1 MLETV
6 VSALVAAALCLSGG
20 YFLGVRRGLAAR
32 DALRRHL
39 AARSDEAH
47 AARAEAVAMR
57 TELQVARL
65 EAQDVRA
72 ELTGARA
79 EVQSLALEAARATR
93 QADSDREA
101 LEATR
106 RELSE
111 ARRLSALA
119 HQGPE
124 VLRAQIDGALK
135 GLLGPLLE
143 RDAEARSL
151 RETVQGL
158 LGPMVERERLGL
170 VFSQLN
176 GEAQTRGELPRLLTL
191 IAERGGFATVLLSDA
206 EGLPLATNDTRENP
220 ETLAA
225 TTSLLLTLADRIAQ
239 GGDPP
244 PIAAAL
250 RDEDNRV
257 VLHRI
262 FHVGPER
269 YVLTAVNKG
278 VFLPPD
284 VLDPTLV
291 QIERLLAEQAIP

>member
-1 MLETV
+1 MVETL
-6 VSALVAAALCLSGG
+6 VSALVAAGLCLSGG
-20 YFLGVRRGLAAR
+20 YLFGVRRGAAAR
-32 DALRRHL
+32 DVLRRHL
-39 AARSDEAH
+39 AARADETH

-79 EVQSLALEAARATR
+79 EVQGMVHETARATR
-93 QADSDREA
+93 LAEADRTA
-101 LEATR
+101 LENVRAELDEVR
-106 RELSE
+106 RRPAPTS
-111 ARRLSALA
+111 
-119 HQGPE
+119 QGPE
-124 VLRAQIDGALK
+124 VLRAQIDAALK

-143 RDAEARSL
+143 RDAEARNL

-262 FHVGPER
+262 FHVGHER